1 MIKRLGYYFALAV
14 VTFLY
19 SGCTKEEADP
29 NELLTGD
36 WFLWEVSHED
46 YFNDEL
52 ASTYSISPGAATS
65 VILTIDEEGY
75 YHHNDISDVLNPKDL
90 IHLYVGYEK
99 FREGGGIWERKGNG
113 DLLHFDA
120 GINELAKQPADIW
133 SISELSEKRL
143 ILDKNELGEIFLANF
158 GVFVPGRIISHMEF
172 RKL

>member
-1 MIKRLGYYFALAV
+1 MIKQIIISLTIAS

-19 SGCTKEEADP
+19 SGCTKEEVNP

-36 WFLWEVSHED
+36 WFLWEVSHDD

-52 ASTYSISPGAATS
+52 ASTYSIGPGAATS

-75 YHHNDISDVLNPKDL
+75 YHHNDVSDVLNPKDL

-99 FREGGGIWERKGNG
+99 FREGGGIWERKGDEG
-113 DLLHFDA
+113 FIHFDE
-120 GINELAKQPADIW
+120 GVNELSRQPADIW
-133 SISELSEKRL
+133 RITELSEKRL
-143 ILDKNELGEIFLANF
+143 TLDKNELGEIFLSDF
-158 GVFVPGRIISHMEF
+158 GVFVPGRIISHLEF